1 MAVSGLEH
9 RVLEAHPSYPMPS
22 SKSSL
27 APLLNGAMPVQRSAS
42 PRSPGAAPLW
52 QHARPARRPS
62 DSSSEASAPVDATE
76 EALKPSDSPSRVWDV
91 SQREKQSADDSPED
105 AEATATPPPPPSAG
119 TCPGHGLCNGT
130 GGSSECKGCP
140 TFNNVMLAPEQADS
154 PPAPAP
160 APEPEKPT
168 TDEKPAIEALRC
180 TNCQTTTTP
189 LWRRD
194 EDGNNICNAC
204 GLYHKLHG
212 THRPIGMRKTVIKRR
227 KRLLGTQG
235 ASSAP
240 RKQAATQGTRP
251 TRPADEPGVR
261 AEREHEAAMVL
272 MEVGAS
278 RWAHET
284 PSASP
289 HLKPEDGTPVPHEPL
304 PPAPLAY
311 RTSYS
316 PRVLELERLR
326 DELYVE
332 RSRLNELLE
341 RTERTLSDLRRPRY
355 DMPAYTYPPTMRMSP
370 HTGAADVRS
379 GDELSRLRPAWRLR
393 ENLP

>member
-1 MAVSGLEH
+1 
-9 RVLEAHPSYPMPS
+9 MPS

-27 APLLNGAMPVQRSAS
+27 APLLNGAMPVQRSTAA
-42 PRSPGAAPLW
+42 RSSGAVPLW
-52 QHARPARRPS
+52 HHARPVRRPS
-62 DSSSEASAPVDATE
+62 DSSSEASASMDATE
-76 EALKPSDSPSRVWDV
+76 EALKPSASPSHVWDA
-91 SQREKQSADDSPED
+91 SHRELPPAGDTPPETPVASAD
-105 AEATATPPPPPSAG
+105 PPPPPSAG

-130 GGSSECKGCP
+130 GGSSECRGCP
-140 TFNNVMLAPEQADS
+140 TFNNVMPAPEDAD
-154 PPAPAP
+154 PPAP
-160 APEPEKPT
+160 APEPAAPEKPA

-227 KRLLGTQG
+227 KRLLGPQG

-240 RKQAATQGTRP
+240 RKQAATHVTRP

-261 AEREHEAAMVL
+261 AEREAAMVL

-284 PSASP
+284 PAASP
-289 HLKPEDGTPVPHEPL
+289 HLRSEDGALVPYEPVPPAH
-304 PPAPLAY
+304 APLSYHA
-311 RTSYS
+311 SYS
-316 PRVLELERLR
+316 TRALELERLR

-341 RTERTLSDLRRPRY
+341 RTERTLSDLWRSRY
-355 DMPAYTYPPTMRMSP
+355 DMPAYAYPAPVRMHSSP
-370 HTGAADVRS
+370 PKGTADERLAHHVSPPLRAS
-379 GDELSRLRPAWRLR
+379 DARPGDELARLRPTWRLR
-393 ENLP
+393 ENQS